1 MVARS
6 RSALLA
12 ATTAALAVVAAAGVF
27 AFVHSEA
34 SSAVPV
40 PTEQEARALIDKYR
54 SAAAAGISRNIRYAE
69 AVSTI
74 GACTDPPRTYTISSR
89 YSMMPPP
96 DTDGAAAVEALRK
109 HWAGLGYR
117 VVTDVPGQNS
127 QLLTEDPATGF
138 RVGISQRAAN
148 FLRLVVSS
156 PCLAL
161 PYTPVPPVL
170 PEEQATVREAY
181 QQYAAGVLDRLTQD
195 VAALRTAVEGSDR
208 AKARAAWRTAQLT
221 WDRVGAAY
229 GSFGDYA
236 DAIDGLPQGLPG
248 GVRDPAF
255 TGLRRIEYGLWH
267 DSALAT
273 LRPLVASVAKQVAEL
288 RADLPGATP
297 DAIDLP
303 LRLHE
308 ILEDALRFHFAG
320 LTDMG
325 AGAGLAETAADVD
338 ATAALLDMFGPLLD
352 ERRPALRPAAYA
364 GLENLRHTLA
374 AAHPARLKAL
384 TPAVRRD
391 IEAALGGVLE
401 TLAGAPGL
409 LEVTGS

>member
-1 MVARS
+1 MARF
-6 RSALLA
+6 RSAPLA
-12 ATTAALAVVAAAGVF
+12 ATTAALAVVAAAGAF
-27 AFVHSEA
+27 AFVRSGA
-34 SSAVPV
+34 SAAAPV
-40 PTEQEARALIDKYR
+40 PTEREARALIDRYR
-54 SAAAAGISRNIRYAE
+54 TDAAAGISRDIRYAE
-69 AVSTI
+69 AVRTI
-74 GACTDPPRTYTISSR
+74 GACSDPPGTYTISSR
-89 YSMMPPP
+89 FSMMPPSG
-96 DTDGAAAVEALRK
+96 TDGAAAVDALRQ
-109 HWAGLGYR
+109 HWADLGYR

-138 RVGISQRAAN
+138 RVGISRRAAD

-161 PYTPVPPVL
+161 PYTPASPVL
-170 PEEQATVREAY
+170 PAEQAGVRAAY
-181 QQYAAGVLDRLTQD
+181 QEYVAGVLDRLTQD
-195 VAALRTAVEGSDR
+195 VAALRTAVGGRDR
-208 AKARAAWRTAQLT
+208 AKARAAWLTAQLT

-255 TGLRRIEYGLWH
+255 TGLRRIEYELWH
-267 DSALAT
+267 DKPLGT
-273 LRPLVASVAKQVAEL
+273 LRPMVDAVAGQVAAL
-288 RADLPGATP
+288 RADLPGSAP

-308 ILEDALRFHFAG
+308 ILEDALRFHLAG

-338 ATAALLDMFGPLLD
+338 ATEALLDLFGPLLD
-352 ERRPALRPAAYA
+352 ERSPALRPAAHA
-364 GLENLRHTLA
+364 GLENLRHALA
-374 AAHPARLKAL
+374 AAHGSPLEAL
-384 TPAVRRD
+384 SPAVRRD

-401 TLAGAPGL
+401 TLAGSPGL

>member
-1 MVARS
+1 MTRF
-6 RSALLA
+6 RIALLA
-12 ATTAALAVVAAAGVF
+12 ATTAVVAAAGAF
-27 AFVHSEA
+27 AFVRSGA
-34 SSAVPV
+34 SAAIPV
-40 PTEQEARALIDKYR
+40 PTEREARALIDKYR
-54 SAAAAGISRNIRYAE
+54 SDAAAGISKTIRYAE

-74 GACTDPPRTYTISSR
+74 GACSDPAGTYTISSR
-89 YSMMPPP
+89 YSMMPPSG
-96 DTDGAAAVEALRK
+96 TEGAAAVDALRQ
-109 HWAGLGYR
+109 HWADLGYR
-117 VVTDVPGQNS
+117 VVVDVPGQNS

-138 RVGISQRAAN
+138 RVGISQRAAS

-156 PCLAL
+156 PCLTL
-161 PYTPVPPVL
+161 PYTPAPPVL
-170 PEEQATVREAY
+170 PEEQASVREEY
-181 QQYAAGVLDRLTQD
+181 QRYVAGVLDQLTRD
-195 VAALRTAVEGSDR
+195 VTALRSAVAGSDR
-208 AKARAAWRTAQLT
+208 TKARAAWLIAQLT

-248 GVRDPAF
+248 GVRDPDF

-267 DSALAT
+267 GEALGV
-273 LRPLVASVAKQVAEL
+273 LRPLADAVAEQVAAL

-308 ILEDALRFHFAG
+308 ILEDALRFHRTG

-325 AGAGLAETAADVD
+325 AGSGLAETAASVD
-338 ATAALLDMFGPLLD
+338 ATEALLDMFGPLLD
-352 ERRPALRPAAYA
+352 ERRPDLRPAART
-364 GLENLRHTLA
+364 GLERLRHALA
-374 AAHPARLKAL
+374 VH
-384 TPAVRRD
+384 RD
-391 IEAALGGVLE
+391 VDAALGGVLE

>member
-1 MVARS
+1 MARS

-12 ATTAALAVVAAAGVF
+12 ATTAALAVVAAAGAF
-27 AFVHSEA
+27 ALVRSDA
-34 SSAVPV
+34 SAAVPM
-40 PTEQEARALIDKYR
+40 PTEREARALIDKYR
-54 SAAAAGISRNIRYAE
+54 SAAAAGISRDIRYAE

-74 GACTDPPRTYTISSR
+74 GECADPPRTYTISSR
-89 YSMMPPP
+89 YSMMPPSG
-96 DTDGAAAVEALRK
+96 TDGTAAVDVLRQR
-109 HWAGLGYR
+109 WTNLGYR
-117 VVTDVPGQNS
+117 VVTDVPGQNT

-161 PYTPVPPVL
+161 PYTPAPPVL
-170 PEEQATVREAY
+170 PEEQADVREAY
-181 QQYAAGVLDRLTQD
+181 QQYAAGVLDRLTRD

-208 AKARAAWRTAQLT
+208 AKARTAWLTAQLT

-267 DSALAT
+267 AEALGA
-273 LRPLVASVAKQVAEL
+273 LRPMADAVAEQVAEL

-352 ERRPALRPAAYA
+352 ERRPALRPAVHT
-364 GLENLRHTLA
+364 GLEDLRRALA
-374 AAHPARLKAL
+374 DARPVRLKVLA
-384 TPAVRRD
+384 PAVRRD

>member
-1 MVARS
+1 MMRS

-12 ATTAALAVVAAAGVF
+12 ATMVVLAVVAAVGAF
-27 AFVHSEA
+27 AFLRREA
-34 SSAVPV
+34 SAATPV
-40 PTEQEARALIDKYR
+40 PSEREARALIDKYR
-54 SAAAAGISRNIRYAE
+54 SDAAAGISHDIRYAE

-74 GACTDPPRTYTISSR
+74 GECADPPGTYTISSR
-89 YSMMPPP
+89 YSMMPPSGE
-96 DTDGAAAVEALRK
+96 DGIAAVDALRQ
-109 HWAGLGYR
+109 HWDDLGYR

-138 RVGISQRAAN
+138 RIGISQRTAN
-148 FLRLVVSS
+148 YLRLVVSS

-161 PYTPVPPVL
+161 PYTPAPPVL
-170 PEEQATVREAY
+170 PQDQATVREAY
-181 QQYAAGVLDRLTQD
+181 QQYVAGVLDRLTQD
-195 VAALRTAVEGSDR
+195 VAALRSAVGGSDR
-208 AKARAAWRTAQLT
+208 ARARAAWLTAQLS

-229 GSFGDYA
+229 GSFGDYT
-236 DAIDGLPQGLPG
+236 DAIDGLPQDLPG
-248 GVRDPAF
+248 GVRDPEF
-255 TGLRRIEYGLWH
+255 TGLRRVEYGLWH
-267 DSALAT
+267 GEALGA
-273 LRPLVASVAKQVAEL
+273 LRPVVDGIAGDVAAL

-303 LRLHE
+303 LRVHE
-308 ILEDALRFHFAG
+308 ILEDALRFHFTG

-325 AGAGLAETAADVD
+325 GGAGLAETAADVD

-352 ERRPALRPAAYA
+352 ERRPALRPAAHS
-364 GLENLRHTLA
+364 GLDTLRHALTAAQGSPIGTLA
-374 AAHPARLKAL
+374 
-384 TPAVRRD
+384 PAVRRQ